1 MPSVSARTIASIPA
15 LFVGLVVLV
24 ALAAIDLIVALVAAV
39 ALAGLTL
46 VLVQRT
52 ATNRVL
58 SALNAAQLEE
68 GVESRLESL
77 VESICASHGI
87 NEPGLYVAKT
97 TAMDAA
103 VVGRS
108 DDTRLVVTQG
118 LLDRLD
124 RLELESVVARQLS
137 MFGSGVF
144 AGTVLAS
151 VGGLLGPLGG
161 RLRAQLLDGRRFVIA
176 DFDAVGV
183 TRYPPALASAFSKAL
198 ERARVT
204 HRAASDHLWMIG
216 SGTDPVQ
223 PSLGERV
230 DALLEL

>member
-1 MPSVSARTIASIPA
+1 MPSVSAPAIASIPA
-15 LFVGLVVLV
+15 ILVGIVVLLVLVSVDLVV
-24 ALAAIDLIVALVAAV
+24 ALAAAVGLAA
-39 ALAGLTL
+39 LTL

-58 SALNAAQLEE
+58 SSLAAEQLDD
-68 GVESRLESL
+68 GVAPRLESL

-87 NEPGLYVAKT
+87 NEPSLYLAKT
-97 TAMDAA
+97 SAVDAA

-124 RLELESVVARQLS
+124 RLELEAVVARQLS

-144 AGTVLAS
+144 SGTVLAS
-151 VGGLLGPLGG
+151 VGSLLGPLGG
-161 RLRAQLLDGRRFVIA
+161 RIRARLLDGRRFVIA

-198 ERARVT
+198 ESARVT

-223 PSLGERV
+223 PDLAERV
-230 DALLEL
+230 DALREL

>member
-1 MPSVSARTIASIPA
+1 MPTVSARAIAAIPA
-15 LFVGLVVLV
+15 VLVGLVVLI
-24 ALAAIDLIVALVAAV
+24 ALVFVDPIVAVVAA
-39 ALAGLTL
+39 LILGGITL

-52 ATNRVL
+52 ATGRVL
-58 SALNAAQLEE
+58 SALNAEPLDE
-68 GVESRLESL
+68 GVEPRLESL

-118 LLDRLD
+118 LLDQLD
-124 RLELESVVARQLS
+124 RLELEAVIARELS

-151 VGGLLGPLGG
+151 VGGLVGPLGG
-161 RLRAQLLDGRRFVIA
+161 HLRARLLDDRRFVTA

-183 TRYPPALASAFSKAL
+183 TRYPPALAAAFAKSVDS
-198 ERARVT
+198 ARVT
-204 HRAASDHLWMIG
+204 HRPASDHLWMIG

-223 PSLGERV
+223 PGLGERV

>member
-1 MPSVSARTIASIPA
+1 MPTMSASAIAAIPA
-15 LFVGLVVLV
+15 LLVGLVVLI
-24 ALAAIDLIVALVAAV
+24 ALVFVDLIIAVVAAIVLGGLIF
-39 ALAGLTL
+39 

-52 ATNRVL
+52 ATSRVL
-58 SALNAAQLEE
+58 YALSAEPLDD
-68 GVESRLESL
+68 GVEPRLESL

-108 DDTRLVVTQG
+108 NDTRLVVTQG

-124 RLELESVVARQLS
+124 RLELEAVIARELS

-151 VGGLLGPLGG
+151 LGGLLGPAGG
-161 RLRAQLLDGRRFVIA
+161 LLRAQLLDDRRFVTA

-183 TRYPPALASAFSKAL
+183 TRYPPALAAAFAKAV
-198 ERARVT
+198 ESARVT
-204 HRAASDHLWMIG
+204 HRPASDHLWMIG

-223 PSLGERV
+223 PGLGERV

>member
-161 RLRAQLLDGRRFVIA
+161 SAPCTVARRPSVCDCRLRCGGCDPLPAG
-176 DFDAVGV
+176 
-183 TRYPPALASAFSKAL
+183 TRLCLFEGAR
-198 ERARVT
+198 ERP
-204 HRAASDHLWMIG
+204 SDPSG
-216 SGTDPVQ
+216 SV
-223 PSLGERV
+223 
-230 DALLEL
+230 

>member
-68 GVESRLESL
+68 GVEPRLESL

-108 DDTRLVVTQG
+108 GSQG
-118 LLDRLD
+118 ALIAGCVYVLLT
-124 RLELESVVARQLS
+124 VAGMIYSGNVGWADIAGIIVLG
-137 MFGSGVF
+137 GSGIG
-144 AGTVLAS
+144 AGLTEV
-151 VGGLLGPLGG
+151 
-161 RLRAQLLDGRRFVIA
+161 RLRFSLVI
-176 DFDAVGV
+176 
-183 TRYPPALASAFSKAL
+183 
-198 ERARVT
+198 
-204 HRAASDHLWMIG
+204 
-216 SGTDPVQ
+216 
-223 PSLGERV
+223 
-230 DALLEL
+230 

>member
-1 MPSVSARTIASIPA
+1 MPTVSARAIAAIPA
-15 LFVGLVVLV
+15 IVVGLVVLIALVFVDPIVAVVV
-24 ALAAIDLIVALVAAV
+24 ALILG
-39 ALAGLTL
+39 GLTL

-52 ATNRVL
+52 ATGRVL
-58 SALNAAQLEE
+58 TALSAEPLEE
-68 GVESRLESL
+68 GVEPRLESL

-108 DDTRLVVTQG
+108 DDTRLVVTRG
-118 LLDRLD
+118 LLDQLD
-124 RLELESVVARQLS
+124 RLELEAVIARELS

-151 VGGLLGPLGG
+151 VGGLVGPLGG
-161 RLRAQLLDGRRFVIA
+161 QLRARLLDDRRFVTA

-183 TRYPPALASAFSKAL
+183 TRYPPALAAAFAKAV
-198 ERARVT
+198 ESARVT
-204 HRAASDHLWMIG
+204 HRPASDHLWMIG

-223 PSLGERV
+223 PGLGERV